1 MSGIIPTFGQ
11 IDELHRKCAQSQAA
25 YDLIHTHCQIIAQ
38 ITRQLI
44 HRQNALFMRRCTL
57 PDDALERTG
66 DYPTLAANA
75 CRRHRLAGGRRF
87 VVPHPPTA

>member
-57 PDDALERTG
+57 PDDALE
-66 DYPTLAANA
+66 LSLI
-75 CRRHRLAGGRRF
+75 HI
-87 VVPHPPTA
+87 